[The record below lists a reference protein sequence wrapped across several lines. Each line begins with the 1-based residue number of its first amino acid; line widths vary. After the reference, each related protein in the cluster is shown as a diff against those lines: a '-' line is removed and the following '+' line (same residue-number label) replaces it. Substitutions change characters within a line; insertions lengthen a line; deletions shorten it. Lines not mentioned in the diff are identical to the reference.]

1 MSAQIPQK
9 FGSMPRRLRLGM
21 VGGGAGLIGEVHAN
35 GARLSNRWEL
45 VAGALSSNAERAKA
59 AGKAWFLAADRCYES
74 YQEMARAEAQ
84 RADGIDA
91 VAIVTPNH
99 LHAPVALEF
108 MARGIDVISDKPVT
122 ARLDELG
129 PLVAAQEKSKVFFGI
144 TYAYASHPMLR
155 QAREMVRAGELG
167 DLRQIHVEYFQDWAI
182 DLTDQAEE
190 IPWRLDPAQTG
201 SSFTVADIGTHA
213 EHLACFA
220 SGLQIEALRA
230 DFHVTGAAKS
240 LEDTAFMQLRFEGGV
255 PGTLMVSQAMAGSQC
270 GLRLRLCGSKA
281 SLDWCQ

>member
-122 ARLDELG
+122 ARLD
-129 PLVAAQEKSKVFFGI
+129 
-144 TYAYASHPMLR
+144 
-155 QAREMVRAGELG
+155 
-167 DLRQIHVEYFQDWAI
+167 
-182 DLTDQAEE
+182 
-190 IPWRLDPAQTG
+190 
-201 SSFTVADIGTHA
+201 
-213 EHLACFA
+213 
-220 SGLQIEALRA
+220 
-230 DFHVTGAAKS
+230 
-240 LEDTAFMQLRFEGGV
+240 
-255 PGTLMVSQAMAGSQC
+255 
-270 GLRLRLCGSKA
+270 
-281 SLDWCQ
+281 